1 VKSIPGTKTLMVAVV
16 VIVAAVLVPVAL
28 AKHGADDR
36 GAHARHA
43 TKAAVVHHVKKAGKR
58 SVPRHRA
65 VSREAEARHGAD
77 DPPGDDR
84 GRDRA
89 GTSGSDDPSGHR

>member
-1 VKSIPGTKTLMVAVV
+1 MVAVV

-36 GAHARHA
+36 GHHARHA
-43 TKAAVVHHVKKAGKR
+43 TRAAVAHHVKKAGKR
-58 SVPRHRA
+58 SLQRHRA
-65 VSREAEARHGAD
+65 VSREAEARHRAD

-84 GRDRA
+84 GGGGGR
-89 GTSGSDDPSGHR
+89 SGSDDPSGHR